1 LAVAEESGG
10 ALAGEAAV
18 GVNAVCVGVAV
29 VVAGEAFVDV
39 GARNAVAFK
48 AAIAA
53 ALETTSRV
61 DARGVV
67 AAVVAAFGTF
77 VDVVAIVS
85 AKTVF
90 TAALEATGCVCADAV
105 FRTARGLGAFVD
117 VETGLSISLESVV
130 TVAIKRSIS
139 IGTDGVGGAGANTKG
154 ALIDV
159 LALAIVVSGSASAAA
174 AREVAGCVDAL
185 LSKWAGCG
193 VIALIDVDAASVII
207 EESSKA

>member
-1 LAVAEESGG
+1 MAVAEESGG

-18 GVNAVCVGVAV
+18 GVDAVSVGVAV

-61 DARGVV
+61 DARGIITAVV
-67 AAVVAAFGTF
+67 AAVGTF

-85 AKTVF
+85 AKTFF
-90 TAALEATGCVCADAV
+90 TAALEATGCVGADAV
-105 FRTARGLGAFVD
+105 CGLARGLGAFVD

-130 TVAIKRSIS
+130 TVAIKGSVGV
-139 IGTDGVGGAGANTKG
+139 GTDGVGGAGANTKG
-154 ALIDV
+154 ALVDV
-159 LALAIVVSGSASAAA
+159 LALAIVVPGSASAAA

-193 VIALIDVDAASVII
+193 VVALIDVDAASVII
-207 EESSKA
+207 DESGKA